1 MPSYKNGNYI
11 VTILSDGTK
20 IRRTEDNEFIPSFSE
35 NVDCKLTDKCR
46 EMCNFCLVPNT
57 KITTSN
63 GLKNVQDI
71 TTDDLVYSFNTNT
84 KNTELKNVIETYER
98 DYDGEL
104 IEIKT
109 DNHTIRCTPNHKI
122 FTTNRGFVR
131 ADEISIEDD
140 ILINVKIMTKIKDIN
155 RIKYTGKVYN
165 FAVKDNNNYYAN
177 NILVHNC
184 YEGCTP
190 EGKHSDLF
198 SYPFINTLHPYT
210 EIALN
215 GNDLDHPDL
224 VAFLEFLKKK
234 KVYANITVNQNQ
246 FLRNYDKLKTWSEHK
261 YVYGI
266 GVSLIHPTDELI
278 EKMNSIPNTVLHTIV
293 GILKESD
300 IQKLRDHD
308 LKVLLLGYKDLQRGI
323 NYHKQHD
330 EFIKNNTKYLF
341 DNLDDIKSYFKV
353 LSFDNLAIEQLKVQ
367 RILSSEEWD
376 EFYMGDD
383 GGYTFYIDMV
393 KGEFAKNSISKER
406 FPIGDKTMDEMFHF
420 IQNKYNKK

>member
-1 MPSYKNGNYI
+1 MNSIIGSKEYNNFIQEIIDYHFRKMK
-11 VTILSDGTK
+11 ILVLQ
-20 IRRTEDNEFIPSFSE
+20 F
-35 NVDCKLTDKCR
+35 VL
-46 EMCNFCLVPNT
+46 
-57 KITTSN
+57 
-63 GLKNVQDI
+63 
-71 TTDDLVYSFNTNT
+71 
-84 KNTELKNVIETYER
+84 NVIMNQ
-98 DYDGEL
+98 
-104 IEIKT
+104 IHI
-109 DNHTIRCTPNHKI
+109 
-122 FTTNRGFVR
+122 
-131 ADEISIEDD
+131 
-140 ILINVKIMTKIKDIN
+140 INVKIMTKIKDIN

-190 EGKHSDLF
+190 EGKHGDLF

-341 DNLDDIKSYFKV
+341 DNLDEIKSYFKV